1 MELKGKRVLVVGLGK
16 TGVALAGFLAGRGA
30 EVIIS
35 DKKPESELKENC
47 DALKGMR
54 VTFDVG
60 RHNADIL
67 SQVDMIIPSPGVPPF
82 NELLTGGV
90 ERGIP
95 IISEIELAFSYLKEP
110 VIAITGTNGKTTTT
124 KLLGEI
130 LKKWGK
136 KIFVGG
142 NIGNPLIEYVDGGER
157 ADYLVV
163 EVSSFQLQWV
173 KQFHPS
179 VAVLLN
185 TSSDHL
191 DYHANFEAYVSMK
204 ERIFANQAPGDLAI
218 FNADDAI
225 AGEVSKKIRGD
236 ILYFS
241 SSQKLERGIFI
252 DNGVL
257 RYRNSGGMEEEYPVG
272 KVKLKGIHNLENVMA
287 AVIASRRCGC
297 PQKVIVEALETFK
310 GMPHRMEFVRS
321 RGGVE
326 IYNDSKGTNVDAVKR
341 ALESFS
347 GSVILLMGGRD
358 KGGDYGILAGLIGEK
373 VKKLVLFGEARE
385 KIRSFLGKV
394 VDMGSAENLK
404 GAMEEACKSSSPG
417 DVILLSPGCSSFD
430 EFANY
435 RERGNYFKEMAR
447 EL

>member
-1 MELKGKRVLVVGLGK
+1 MELKGKRILVVGLGK
-16 TGVALAGFLAGRGA
+16 TGVALAGFLTGRGA

-35 DKKPESELKENC
+35 DDKPASELKESIN
-47 DALKGMR
+47 ALEGMR
-54 VTFDVG
+54 VTLDVG

-67 SQVDMIIPSPGVPPF
+67 SRVDLIIPSPGVPPF

-136 KIFVGG
+136 RIFVGG

-191 DYHANFEAYVSMK
+191 DYHETFEEYISTK
-204 ERIFANQAPGDLAI
+204 ERIFANQAPGDLAVL
-218 FNADDAI
+218 NADDAMS
-225 AGEVSKKIRGD
+225 GEVSKKIEGD

-241 SSQKLERGIFI
+241 SSQKLERGIFT

-257 RYRNSGGMEEEYPVG
+257 RYRNSVGTEEEYPVG
-272 KVKLKGIHNLENVMA
+272 KVKIKGIHNLENVMA
-287 AVIASRRCGC
+287 SIIASRRCGC

-310 GMPHRMEFVRS
+310 GMPHRMELVRS
-321 RGGVE
+321 KDGVE

-358 KGGDYGILAGLIGEK
+358 KGSDFGILAGLIGEK

-385 KIRSFLGKV
+385 KIRSFVGGIV
-394 VDMGSAENLK
+394 ETGSAENLK
-404 GAMEEACKSSSPG
+404 GAMEEACKSSSSG

-435 RERGNYFKEMAR
+435 RERGNYFKEIVR
-447 EL
+447 DL